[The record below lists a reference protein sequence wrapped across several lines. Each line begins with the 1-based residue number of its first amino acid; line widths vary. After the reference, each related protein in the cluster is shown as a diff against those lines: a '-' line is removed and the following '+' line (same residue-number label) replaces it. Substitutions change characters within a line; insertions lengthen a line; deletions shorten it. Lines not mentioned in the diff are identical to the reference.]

1 MELLKNKN
9 ILYELVRKSVKTQYR
24 GSWLGMV
31 WVVLNPLL
39 TTLVMWIIFSQF
51 LKNRD
56 DLFVLYLFTGNI
68 VFGALRS
75 GTDQGLSS
83 IVNNRGLL
91 SRIKIDPYL
100 FPLSSAIASIVNMLF
115 SCIAL
120 LLIMGILA
128 IVLHLPIFNVRMLFS
143 FLMLPALLLFIY
155 GIGLF
160 LSVLYIFARDLKH
173 LYNVLLLLW
182 MYITPIFY
190 KIDMVGSGSIAQQVI
205 KLNPMYYFV
214 RFFRDSIYMG
224 WSEYP
229 AQDLLVLYLLG
240 IGSAA
245 IGIIFYKIFKKSFM
259 RYV

>member
-128 IVLHLPIFNVRMLFS
+128 IVLHSPIFNVRMLFS
-143 FLMLPALLLFIY
+143 FLMLPALLSPLSSLLSFLFIR
-155 GIGLF
+155 
-160 LSVLYIFARDLKH
+160 LSQSDARQH
-173 LYNVLLLLW
+173 
-182 MYITPIFY
+182 
-190 KIDMVGSGSIAQQVI
+190 
-205 KLNPMYYFV
+205 
-214 RFFRDSIYMG
+214 
-224 WSEYP
+224 
-229 AQDLLVLYLLG
+229 LLG
-240 IGSAA
+240 IVGEVAA
-245 IGIIFYKIFKKSFM
+245 KNPA
-259 RYV
+259 VVAWVHA